1 MIERFLTILEVSQK
15 QNYIFA
21 SNKLKDNITNSAV
34 ISWVMSAEY
43 FVQTVKD
50 SSIFN
55 IAENYVYSGGG
66 HTVLEFPTKEHAVEF
81 TRKITGAVR
90 KEYPGIEVF
99 AATVL
104 YNEDITPGQNLKKLT
119 GRLETKKAER
129 KAAFHQGSFGIEKI
143 DTSTLRPLR
152 AGEKA
157 GEVFKNEM
165 PEAEEKTD
173 ASMSPEAYRRVYK
186 FEELGGSK
194 NESNFIAVVHIDGNA
209 MGKRVEQFAEKYQSE
224 DWDSYKTKLR
234 AFSQAI
240 DDQFK
245 EAYRNMVA
253 TVEKNL
259 TEGRLAELNIMDNA
273 FPIRRII
280 TAGDD
285 ICFVTEGR
293 IGLECAAIFLKNLTS
308 KVNPIDG
315 EGYSACAG
323 VAIVHQKYPFYKA
336 YELAEMLCS
345 NAKKYGASLSL
356 DGSGKEISAID
367 WHLEFGEIKDTLELI
382 RKQYVTG
389 DGRQLVQSPYLVNAP
404 ESTIEAHAE
413 KKYEAFRQL
422 VEEMSDEN
430 FYARSNMKE
439 LRNVLKQGKTA
450 TEYFLRFHSMNELS
464 DKQELLFDAIEV
476 IDTYLKIEY

>member
-1 MIERFLTILEVSQK
+1 MSERFLTILEVSQK

-21 SNKLKDNITNSAV
+21 SNKLRDNITNSAV
-34 ISWVMSAEY
+34 ISWVTSAEY

-55 IAENYVYSGGG
+55 ITENYVYSGGG
-66 HTVLEFPTKEHAVEF
+66 HTVLEFLTKEHAVEF

-99 AATVL
+99 ATTVL

-119 GRLETKKAER
+119 GQLEMKKAER

-143 DTSTLRPLR
+143 DTNTLRPLR
-152 AGEKA
+152 AGE
-157 GEVFKNEM
+157 VFKNKM

-173 ASMSPEAYRRVYK
+173 VSMSPKAFHQVYK

-209 MGKRVEQFAEKYQSE
+209 MGKRVEQFAEKHQSE
-224 DWDSYKTKLR
+224 NWDSYKTKLR
-234 AFSQAI
+234 AFSRAI

-245 EAYRNMVA
+245 EAYRDMVA

-259 TEGRLAELNIMDNA
+259 TEGRLAELDIVNDA

-315 EGYSACAG
+315 ESYSACAG

-345 NAKKYGASLSL
+345 NAKKYGASISP

-367 WHLEFGEIKDTLELI
+367 WHLEFGEMKDTLELI
-382 RKQYVTG
+382 RKQYVAD
-389 DGRQLVQSPYLVNAP
+389 DGRQLVQRPYLVNAP
-404 ESTIEAHAE
+404 ENILEAHAE

-422 VEEMSDEN
+422 VEEMSYEN

-439 LRNVLKQGKTA
+439 LRNVLKQGKTT
-450 TEYFLRFHSMNELS
+450 TEYFLRFHSMNELL
-464 DKQELLFDAIEV
+464 DKHELLFDAIEV